1 MNSKP
6 DPIKYHATIR
16 ALSDRIVEAQ
26 REIRILDAIKWDAA
40 VQERFFASNF
50 KALPEVDQAYYAAR
64 PLGFDP
70 SAKKLEFHAIERDI
84 NRQLGRFNPIG
95 HIMMRMCEEYV
106 TVVRM
111 LEARGT
117 PEFAS
122 LAAQL
127 YGAASDAFHAGDP
140 TIADLGE
147 AMSQTL
153 ENLDASLLGPGEP
166 KTIPAEEAV
175 KKLQKRLAKF
185 FHSDEVRVKLADGI
199 ASDAAAGAD
208 YLKIRSDGMFS
219 ERDLRVLEVHEGHVH
234 IGTTINGLNQPVC
247 TFLAKGP
254 PSSTITQEGLAIIME
269 IISFNSHPARLKRV
283 TNRIHAINMAEQGAD
298 FLEVFNAFRHRG
310 MDAENAYTATYR
322 VFRGSAP
329 NLGPFTKDLSYS
341 KGFIL
346 IYNYLRLAVKR
357 GKVDRIPLLFCG
369 KTTLEDVKVLH
380 DAVEEGVV
388 VMPKYLPKQFADLNA
403 LTAWMCYS
411 VFLNRLNLQ
420 QIEQDYAA
428 IL

>member
-1 MNSKP
+1 MAKP
-6 DPIKYHATIR
+6 DQAKYHGTIR
-16 ALSDRIVEAQ
+16 ELSDRIVEAQ
-26 REIRILDAIKWDAA
+26 REIRILDAIKWDPS
-40 VQERFFASNF
+40 VQERFFKAKF
-50 KALPEVDQAYYAAR
+50 KALPEVDRAYYEGR
-64 PLGFDP
+64 PLSFDTG
-70 SAKKLEFHAIERDI
+70 AKKLEFHAIERDI
-84 NRQLGRFNPIG
+84 NRLLGRFNPIG
-95 HIMMRMCEEYV
+95 HIMARMCEEYV

-122 LAAQL
+122 LAQQL

-147 AMSQTL
+147 AMSATL

-166 KTIPAEEAV
+166 KTITAEVAV
-175 KKLQKRLAKF
+175 QKLQKRLGKF
-185 FHSDEVRVKLADGI
+185 FHSDEVRVKLSDGI

-208 YLKIRSDGMFS
+208 YLKIRSDGMFN
-219 ERDLRVLEVHEGHVH
+219 ERDLKVLEVHEGHVH
-234 IGTTINGLNQPVC
+234 IATTLNGLHQPVC

-269 IISFNSHPARLKRV
+269 IISFNSYPSRLKRI
-283 TNRIHAINMAEQGAD
+283 TNRIHAINMAEKGAD
-298 FLEVFNAFRHRG
+298 FLEVFNAFRQRG
-310 MDAENAYTATYR
+310 MDQDNAYTATYR

-369 KTTLEDVKVLH
+369 KTTLEDVKILH

-388 VMPKYLPKQFADLNA
+388 SMPKYLPKQFADLNA